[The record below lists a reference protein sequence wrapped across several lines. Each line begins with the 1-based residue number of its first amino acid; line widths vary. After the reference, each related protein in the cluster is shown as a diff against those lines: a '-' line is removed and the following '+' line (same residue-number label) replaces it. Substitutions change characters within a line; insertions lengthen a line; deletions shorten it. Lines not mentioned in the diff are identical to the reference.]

1 MLYRLQQITEIQ
13 KLLES
18 ERQKRG
24 ELSRNYKKCLK
35 AVKATEGVL
44 AVSFIGLSTVSVV
57 YLSAVIASP
66 AVTVVEAVSLGA
78 GLLFIV
84 RGFVST
90 RLILKAEK
98 HHKIKLLADK
108 KLNVISDLVSKA
120 VDDETISDEEFSLLL
135 SELNKFFDEKEKIR
149 LEAKSS
155 EGSLINKIR
164 AKALKLRLLFA
175 V

>member
-1 MLYRLQQITEIQ
+1 MQYRLQQITEIQ

-18 ERQKRG
+18 ERQKR
-24 ELSRNYKKCLK
+24 EKLSRNYKKCVK
-35 AVKATEGVL
+35 AVKATEAVL
-44 AVSFIGLSTVSVV
+44 AVSFMGLSTVSVIF
-57 YLSAVIASP
+57 LSTVISSP
-66 AVTVVEAVSLGA
+66 AVTVIEAVSLGA

-84 RGFVST
+84 GGFVSR

-120 VDDETISDEEFSLLL
+120 LDDETISDEEFSLVL
-135 SELNKFFDEKEKIR
+135 SELDKFFDKKEKIR

-155 EGSLINKIR
+155 EKL
-164 AKALKLRLLFA
+164 LRLMYFDGIS
-175 V
+175 